1 MSFGERLRQLRTRL
15 DLSQDDLSVQ
25 INQTF
30 NTKINKF
37 TISRLENEIQKPTV
51 NLLRIFSEYF
61 DVSLDY
67 ICGKGEC
74 GVDTEYDEIMAIRQ
88 EIRENPNM
96 KILFSLSKKAP
107 KSDVEEAIR
116 LLGVLKKA
124 RDSED
129 A

>member
-1 MSFGERLRQLRTRL
+1 MSFGERLRQLRTLRN
-15 DLSQDDLSVQ
+15 LSQDDLSVQ

-30 NTKINKF
+30 HTKINKF
-37 TISRLENEIQKPTV
+37 TISRLENGIQKPTV
-51 NLLRIFSEYF
+51 ELLRVFSEYF
-61 DVSLDY
+61 GVSLDY
-67 ICGKGEC
+67 ICGGGES
-74 GVDTEYDEIMAIRQ
+74 GVDTEYDEIMTIRQ

-116 LLGVLKKA
+116 LLCVLKKA